1 MAAVL
6 GIGLAGPVGA
16 QPPPGPRF
24 GGPGPFVAGALL
36 GLGAA
41 AVVGGAIPPP
51 PPAYAA
57 PPPPY
62 PYRYYAGPPWRAYYP
77 QYYAGPPR
85 GVYYPYYYAGPP
97 RRPYYPYPYYYGY
110 PHY

>member
-1 MAAVL
+1 MRVQDLVRFLSIGGMSAVVA
-6 GIGLAGPVGA
+6 IGMAGPVGA

-24 GGPGPFVAGALL
+24 GGPGAGPFVAGALL

-41 AVVGGAIPPP
+41 ALAGAVIPP

-62 PYRYYAGPPWRAYYP
+62 PYPYYAPPPPRAY
-77 QYYAGPPR
+77 
-85 GVYYPYYYAGPP
+85 
-97 RRPYYPYPYYYGY
+97 YPYYYGY